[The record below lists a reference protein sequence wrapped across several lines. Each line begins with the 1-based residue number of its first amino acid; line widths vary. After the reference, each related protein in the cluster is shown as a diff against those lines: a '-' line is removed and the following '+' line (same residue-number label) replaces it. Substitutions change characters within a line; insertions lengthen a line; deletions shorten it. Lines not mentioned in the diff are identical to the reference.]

1 MFRFTNCICMY
12 TNMRFKSLGLGRR
25 EKDANSQRQTLDKSP
40 LLLCLCL
47 PQNNKILFK
56 DNICRKKVQYYK
68 NICLHGHLHNY
79 YQKVVIQATVISAHL
94 ATFEARG
101 YRTEAISCIK
111 LVNICSR
118 TNTKWQSRE
127 IWQVLRGERPL
138 SLTMHLYTAKSLSP
152 S

>member
-1 MFRFTNCICMY
+1 MQTP
-12 TNMRFKSLGLGRR
+12 
-25 EKDANSQRQTLDKSP
+25 RQTLDKSQVTFAALP
-40 LLLCLCL
+40 LFATKQYNTIQRQYL
-47 PQNNKILFK
+47 PKK
-56 DNICRKKVQYYK
+56 YNIDT

-118 TNTKWQSRE
+118 TNTK
-127 IWQVLRGERPL
+127 
-138 SLTMHLYTAKSLSP
+138 
-152 S
+152 